1 MMGIDKISLK
11 DSFQLYINID
21 DDYILETWSNSGI
34 PSLRVVYLT
43 IGEKSN
49 KVCSRCNNFIY
60 RDSCL
65 DSCPFEN
72 TYPYEG
78 YEIGGKSC
86 LTCSLKVFERLRDDR
101 TGCECVDGT
110 ARNSLGIC
118 SKIDPNLIIPDPN
131 ETLTPNEICGDNQ
144 VNINGLCVCDDR
156 SVPL

>member
-34 PSLRVVYLT
+34 PGLRVVYLT

-49 KVCSRCNNFIY
+49 KVCNQCNNFIY

-72 TYPYEG
+72 TYPY
-78 YEIGGKSC
+78 
-86 LTCSLKVFERLRDDR
+86 
-101 TGCECVDGT
+101 
-110 ARNSLGIC
+110 
-118 SKIDPNLIIPDPN
+118 
-131 ETLTPNEICGDNQ
+131 
-144 VNINGLCVCDDR
+144 
-156 SVPL
+156 